1 MNLKISEESKEDVT
15 NIALD
20 TIKIG
25 KQAIVF
31 VNSKRSAEKTAED
44 ISKKIKNVSRK
55 ELSDKVLAVL
65 SSPTKQCE
73 RLAKCMDKGIAFHH
87 SGLVGKQRELIEQ
100 NFKNGSVKIICATPT
115 LACGIDMPA
124 FRTIIRDLK
133 RYSKHGMVWIP
144 VLEYMQQA
152 GRAGRPRYDKE
163 GQAILIASDE
173 SQKDEFVDRY
183 IYGEPENIY
192 SKLAVEPVL
201 RTYVLSLISSGFVR
215 NERELLDF
223 FSKTFWAHQ
232 YGDIRELNRKI
243 VRVIEMLEDFEF
255 IKRADFT
262 SADEQVRITAT
273 LMGKR
278 IAELYLDPLTAHN
291 FIEALKKATS
301 KHSAISFLHL
311 VCNSIEMTPLLKIKA
326 KEYEEING
334 VFLKQEN
341 LMLVKEPSM
350 YDSEYDYYMN
360 AFKTALMLNSWIDE
374 VSEEEL
380 MQKYDVRPGELHVK
394 LEIAN
399 WLLYSCQ
406 EISRIAK
413 FQGLITEL
421 TKLRIRVNYGVKEE
435 LLILLKLRNIG
446 RVRARKLYINKIK
459 TISDVRSAD
468 IGLLSR
474 ILGLK
479 IAQDVKDQVTGKKDG
494 SDIDDNLDVSL
505 KKFSN

>member
-1 MNLKISEESKEDVT
+1 
-15 NIALD
+15 
-20 TIKIG
+20 
-25 KQAIVF
+25 
-31 VNSKRSAEKTAED
+31 
-44 ISKKIKNVSRK
+44 
-55 ELSDKVLAVL
+55 
-65 SSPTKQCE
+65 
-73 RLAKCMDKGIAFHH
+73 
-87 SGLVGKQRELIEQ
+87 
-100 NFKNGSVKIICATPT
+100 
-115 LACGIDMPA
+115 
-124 FRTIIRDLK
+124 
-133 RYSKHGMVWIP
+133 
-144 VLEYMQQA
+144 
-152 GRAGRPRYDKE
+152 
-163 GQAILIASDE
+163 
-173 SQKDEFVDRY
+173 
-183 IYGEPENIY
+183 
-192 SKLAVEPVL
+192 
-201 RTYVLSLISSGFVR
+201 
-215 NERELLDF
+215 
-223 FSKTFWAHQ
+223 
-232 YGDIRELNRKI
+232 
-243 VRVIEMLEDFEF
+243 
-255 IKRADFT
+255 
-262 SADEQVRITAT
+262 
-273 LMGKR
+273 
-278 IAELYLDPLTAHN
+278 
-291 FIEALKKATS
+291 
-301 KHSAISFLHL
+301 
-311 VCNSIEMTPLLKIKA
+311 MTPLLKIKA

-505 KKFSN
+505 KKFSNYTIRTFQSGFFNSRCSIRSLKDSQDLKID